1 MTLQH
6 RACFPCLAETLLW
19 EQAVWRSGTACP
31 ASPWDFS
38 VAPLGTAHLPGSWFT
53 QHPAYGSYIYQGP
66 LFSSQVQWSHIT
78 LPQGALGDSFPSEGF
93 TSEDRTAL
101 KKTRE
106 DPLLFPLVKQ
116 LQSSKVCHRSCQKG
130 HEWALLLCQHGPLCR
145 AQLIREN
152 QTKASEC
159 TAISDMYRVHCN
171 DLTLLSCHPTVWKN
185 KDFEKPKHPFMHLI
199 SY

>member
-19 EQAVWRSGTACP
+19 EQAVWWSGTACP

-101 KKTRE
+101 KKQGRILCSFLWWSSCKAAKSVT
-106 DPLLFPLVKQ
+106 DPARKDMNEHCYSVSMVLCAEP
-116 LQSSKVCHRSCQKG
+116 SSLERIRLKH
-130 HEWALLLCQHGPLCR
+130 LN
-145 AQLIREN
+145 AQLF
-152 QTKASEC
+152 QTCTGC
-159 TAISDMYRVHCN
+159 TAMTWHCLAVIQLFERTKILRN
-171 DLTLLSCHPTVWKN
+171 PNIHSC
-185 KDFEKPKHPFMHLI
+185 I
-199 SY
+199 